1 MEIMWRVIRFVAGA
15 FVLFLAASPG
25 SAQAY
30 ADHCEACDIET
41 TSFALRIPFC
51 FDADSGTR
59 GNTRCQIR
67 ADVSLTGSTRVA
79 CVYTGDPCLPTQP
92 IRTYQS
98 YWQWQS
104 LFGYT
109 ASMLSGGG
117 YGCCEPDGT
126 DWCAAWGMPS
136 GCT

>member
-1 MEIMWRVIRFVAGA
+1 MWRVIRFAAGV
-15 FVLFLAASPG
+15 FVLFLAASHG

-30 ADHCEACDIET
+30 VDHCETCDIGT
-41 TSFALRIPFC
+41 GPIALRIPFC

-67 ADVSLTGSTRVA
+67 ADLSLMGSVRVA
-79 CVYTGDPCLPTQP
+79 CVYTGDPCFPTQP

-98 YWQWQS
+98 YWALQS

-109 ASMLSGGG
+109 AAMLNGGG
-117 YGCCEPDGT
+117 YGCCDPDGT
-126 DWCAAWGMPS
+126 DWCTVWGMPA